1 MKFATPQ
8 SEARTLC
15 PGLTFF
21 QRLSHQPARFLHPR
35 RSLFPFGA
43 CALRDSASTQVHLP
57 SGGRWAHPWPKK
69 IASPFTA
76 KSLFSS
82 VSATA
87 SWSCWSQRSAAA
99 GAAERCA
106 AGPRAASLIVP
117 TARPS
122 PVSPSSANACAA
134 ADACQHRRA
143 PRKRPEEP
151 WLRLGWARACSSHP
165 STNPAT
171 NLFIRA
177 ASPAGDSSTS
187 T

>member
-1 MKFATPQ
+1 MSAVGLRFAVPVHTRRRNDLRAVVPWWVGAAFLPGLAVKFATPQ
-8 SEARTLC
+8 SEARTAR

-106 AGPRAASLIVP
+106 AGPRAAALCPRPVP
-117 TARPS
+117 RLFPPA
-122 PVSPSSANACAA
+122 
-134 ADACQHRRA
+134 QRA
-143 PRKRPEEP
+143 LPLLP
-151 WLRLGWARACSSHP
+151 C
-165 STNPAT
+165 PA
-171 NLFIRA
+171 
-177 ASPAGDSSTS
+177 
-187 T
+187 